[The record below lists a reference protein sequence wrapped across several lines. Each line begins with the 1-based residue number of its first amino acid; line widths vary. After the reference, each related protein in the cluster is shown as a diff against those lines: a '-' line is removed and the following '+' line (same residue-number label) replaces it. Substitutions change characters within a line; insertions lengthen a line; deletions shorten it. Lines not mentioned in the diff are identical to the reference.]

1 MASKRRNGSGSVYQR
16 ADGKWVAQVAYYDE
30 AEGRVVKR
38 RRYASSRAAARDRLR
53 ELREES
59 PAPAPIDPQ
68 MLVADYLDRWAADV
82 LPTLN
87 THGRRLAASTVDAY
101 RGDVRFILRPSLGQ
115 VRLCRFDQTEATRWL
130 TRLDQL
136 TTRGGKPLSQA
147 TKRRAFAALSR
158 AMDSAVTTHL
168 IENNPLRGTSRPP
181 SGQRVG
187 VRTMTATEVDAA
199 IVAVKGR
206 RVEPLTMVVAYTGMR
221 VSEALGLTWAD
232 VHDGQLLVRGSKSRA
247 ALRSVPLLP
256 EPAAALRT
264 WKAHQRRERVALGA
278 GWTADDLVFTTG
290 TGTPYSDHQ
299 ARRDLLAALRA
310 AKLPTSRPFH
320 SFRHSLAT
328 RLLNRGVPMPVV
340 SQILGHSSIRVTVD
354 TYGHV
359 EPAIT
364 AEAMALALGRPSS

>member
-38 RRYASSRAAARDRLR
+38 RRYASSRAAARERLR

-87 THGRRLAASTVDAY
+87 THGRRLAASTIDAY

-115 VRLCRFDQTEATRWL
+115 VRLARFDQTEATRWL
-130 TRLDQL
+130 ARLDQL

-158 AMDSAVTTHL
+158 AMDSAVTARL
-168 IENNPLRGTSRPP
+168 IEDNPLRGTSRPP
-181 SGQRVG
+181 AGQQVG

-199 IVAVKGR
+199 LVAVRGR
-206 RVEPLTMVVAYTGMR
+206 RVEALTVLVAYTGMR

-232 VHDGQLLVRGSKSRA
+232 VHDGQVLVRGSKSRA
-247 ALRSVPLLP
+247 ALRSVPLLA
-256 EPAAALRT
+256 EPAAALRA
-264 WKAHQRRERVALGA
+264 WKAQQRRERVALGA

-364 AEAMALALGRPSS
+364 ADAMALALGGRPS